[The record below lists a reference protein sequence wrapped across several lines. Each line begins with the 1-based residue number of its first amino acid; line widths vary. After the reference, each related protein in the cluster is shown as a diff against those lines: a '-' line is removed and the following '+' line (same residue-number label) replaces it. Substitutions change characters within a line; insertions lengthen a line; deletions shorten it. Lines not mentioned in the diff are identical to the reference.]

1 MQSWVGVVEA
11 QPHKC
16 LLQDHNF
23 GTFLKGHRKFAFR
36 MFTHFRTFTP
46 FFFFFEKEICAKKS
60 SSFKAQ
66 RQMLSKPDNIS
77 YCVQPFFCKT
87 CNPQKIWNC
96 IEKYFC
102 QVFST
107 LLHRVLKIIQ
117 RSESIF
123 SPEGKCSATKQSF
136 GNCRGQGL
144 VEHHQWFFDGLL
156 RYILPLIITD
166 HETWRTFITHVA
178 VQ

>member
-1 MQSWVGVVEA
+1 MLECSLEWESSKRNHTNAYCKTTILGLSSRVTGSL
-11 QPHKC
+11 PSGC
-16 LLQDHNF
+16 LPIF
-23 GTFLKGHRKFAFR
+23 GHL
-36 MFTHFRTFTP
+36 P
-46 FFFFFEKEICAKKS
+46 PSFFEKEICAKKS

-96 IEKYFC
+96 IAKYFC

-166 HETWRTFITHVA
+166 HET
-178 VQ
+178 

>member
-1 MQSWVGVVEA
+1 MVMLT
-11 QPHKC
+11 C
-16 LLQDHNF
+16 LNAVLSGSRRSATTQMLTARPQFWDF
-23 GTFLKGHRKFAFR
+23 PQGSQEVCLPDVY
-36 MFTHFRTFTP
+36 P
-46 FFFFFEKEICAKKS
+46 FSDIYPLLLFFEKEICAKKS

-96 IEKYFC
+96 IAKYFC

-107 LLHRVLKIIQ
+107 LLQRVLKIIQ

-166 HETWRTFITHVA
+166 HET
-178 VQ
+178 

>member
-1 MQSWVGVVEA
+1 MVMLT
-11 QPHKC
+11 C
-16 LLQDHNF
+16 LNAVLSGSRRSATTQMLTARPQFWDF
-23 GTFLKGHRKFAFR
+23 PQGSQEVCLPDVY
-36 MFTHFRTFTP
+36 P
-46 FFFFFEKEICAKKS
+46 FSDIYPLLLFFFEKEICAKKS

-96 IEKYFC
+96 IAKYFC

-107 LLHRVLKIIQ
+107 LLQLVLKIIQ

-123 SPEGKCSATKQSF
+123 SPRREMFSNQAKF
-136 GNCRGQGL
+136 
-144 VEHHQWFFDGLL
+144 W
-156 RYILPLIITD
+156 
-166 HETWRTFITHVA
+166 
-178 VQ
+178 

>member
-1 MQSWVGVVEA
+1 MVMLT
-11 QPHKC
+11 C
-16 LLQDHNF
+16 LNAVLSGSRRSATTQMLTARPQFWDF
-23 GTFLKGHRKFAFR
+23 PQGSQEVCLPDVY
-36 MFTHFRTFTP
+36 P
-46 FFFFFEKEICAKKS
+46 FSDIYPLLFFEKEICAKKS

-96 IEKYFC
+96 IAKYFC

-107 LLHRVLKIIQ
+107 LLQRVLKIIQ

-123 SPEGKCSATKQSF
+123 SPRREMFSNQAKF
-136 GNCRGQGL
+136 
-144 VEHHQWFFDGLL
+144 W
-156 RYILPLIITD
+156 
-166 HETWRTFITHVA
+166 
-178 VQ
+178 